1 MWHMW
6 DISSGLGWWI
16 GGVWMLVFWGA
27 IIALIVWVVKKV
39 TNRDDSTKRQY
50 PLDIAGE
57 RYAKG
62 EISRDEFEQ
71 LKKDFL

>member
-1 MWHMW
+1 MW
-6 DISSGLGWWI
+6 DISSGLGWWM

-27 IIALIVWVVKKV
+27 IIALIVWVVKKL
-39 TNRDDSTKRQY
+39 TNRDDSTKKQS

-62 EISRDEFEQ
+62 EITREEFQQ
-71 LKKDFL
+71 LKKDVL